1 MMERGIAPE
10 VVAEAV
16 LEAIRLNQFWIM
28 THPEYDEAI
37 RQRAEGILD
46 RRNPALR
53 EVTATQAAS
62 SE

>member
-1 MMERGIAPE
+1 MEQGIASE

-16 LEAIRLNQFWIM
+16 LDAIRQNRFWIM

-37 RQRAEGILD
+37 RQRADGILQ

-53 EVTATQAAS
+53 EVTTQAAS
-62 SE
+62 SD